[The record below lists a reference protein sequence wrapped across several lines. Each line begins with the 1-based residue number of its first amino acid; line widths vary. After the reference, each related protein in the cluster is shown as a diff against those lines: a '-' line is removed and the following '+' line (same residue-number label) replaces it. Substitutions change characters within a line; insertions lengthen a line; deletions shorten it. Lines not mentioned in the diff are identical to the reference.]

1 MKQQE
6 KDGELNERASQTPSD
21 WSGPRSGRSTE
32 RPGFVSVAHGQSVT
46 YSKDCLKNIW
56 EFLVHFSTAHNITA

>member
-32 RPGFVSVAHGQSVT
+32 RPGFVSVARTVSDLFKRL
-46 YSKDCLKNIW
+46 SKEYLG
-56 EFLVHFSTAHNITA
+56 VFSSFFHSP